1 MTGSVVRAEYAPIKE
16 ISIQAGYT
24 YLDAKDVSDEAI
36 NDVLAYKS
44 KHTTYVNLLGSYK
57 RFQLFLQ
64 ARSRSRIDEVF
75 IYPGSE
81 PAGYILFGGKL
92 SYTLSE
98 KASAWVKIDN
108 ATDVQYEEIERYRMA
123 GRNYMV
129 GVHLQF

>member
-1 MTGSVVRAEYAPIKE
+1 MIGWIWYVYRE

-36 NDVLAYKS
+36 NDMLAYKS
-44 KHTTYVNLLGSYK
+44 KHTTYVNLLGTYK

-81 PAGYILFGGKL
+81 PDGYILFGGKL
-92 SYTLSE
+92 
-98 KASAWVKIDN
+98 
-108 ATDVQYEEIERYRMA
+108 
-123 GRNYMV
+123 
-129 GVHLQF
+129 